1 MRTPIRTR
9 TDVTAALLMHRP
21 MLSAVEAAVKSGAV
35 DYTISRDENNVLGY
49 ITTAHGRMYF
59 FKLSRKGPS
68 DEWRCIIT
76 GKDIRELTHEPEDA
90 E

>member
-49 ITTAHGRMYF
+49 ITTAHGRM
-59 FKLSRKGPS
+59 
-68 DEWRCIIT
+68 
-76 GKDIRELTHEPEDA
+76 LTVSLLWSIWYSAPISWLA
-90 E
+90 PWTVLMP